1 MKFWLSFKLFVL
13 FGIATHCFVHSLRY
27 PTSLFISR
35 KKTLKTLKM
44 SSFFENI
51 VPEPPNPILG
61 LSQECSAD
69 PFPDKINLTIGVYR
83 TEEGQPYVLPCVREA
98 EDILSEMN
106 LNHEY
111 LVQDGLTDFNKAT
124 QKLLFG
130 DDSPLIANEQI
141 YTIQAVA
148 GTGAVRLGIDFVK
161 RVFPGATF
169 SIPDIT
175 WQNHPT
181 ILDSVGIPFTTYRY
195 LKDDGC
201 TFNYEGVIEDLK
213 KLAPKTFVLFHSCAH
228 NPSGCD
234 PTDEE
239 WKGILQVMQEKQLFP
254 FFDNAYQ
261 GFVSGNPDIDAYSI
275 RLFASAG
282 LELIAACSF
291 SKNFGLYGE
300 RVGALHVVTSSKASA
315 QKAASVIRA
324 AARCLYSTCPS
335 FGARIVSYILSDPE
349 RTAVW
354 KAECAGMANRLNE
367 IRRLLY
373 EKLKEKNVKGTWEH
387 VIIQRGMFSFTGISK
402 PNVVKLKEEHHVYML
417 NDGRIS
423 LAGLNHGNIDRF
435 VDSLVS
441 VLGTN

>member
-1 MKFWLSFKLFVL
+1 
-13 FGIATHCFVHSLRY
+13 
-27 PTSLFISR
+27 
-35 KKTLKTLKM
+35 M

-61 LSQECSAD
+61 LSQECTAD

-201 TFNYEGVIEDLK
+201 TFNYDGVIEDLK
-213 KLAPKTFVLFHSCAH
+213 KLAPDTFVLFHSCAH

-300 RVGALHVVTSSKASA
+300 R
-315 QKAASVIRA
+315 
-324 AARCLYSTCPS
+324 
-335 FGARIVSYILSDPE
+335 
-349 RTAVW
+349 
-354 KAECAGMANRLNE
+354 
-367 IRRLLY
+367 
-373 EKLKEKNVKGTWEH
+373 EKNVKGTWEH